1 MYETAYTLQG
11 SGGKLPTQR
20 FIEENGSEDLDNA
33 LRQQFINSVNGGLWS
48 ATYASVNHEEYWA
61 EGCKLFTMQIPKGHL
76 EVTAL
81 TITSIHVPN

>member
-33 LRQQFINSVNGGLWS
+33 LRQQFINVLME
-48 ATYASVNHEEYWA
+48 AS
-61 EGCKLFTMQIPKGHL
+61 G
-76 EVTAL
+76 
-81 TITSIHVPN
+81 VPHTLA